1 MTEIDTPQAPKAVG
15 PYSQAVKAGP
25 WTYCSGQI
33 SIDPTTNDVLLFDG
47 DVSQQ
52 TTQLLHNLAAVL
64 QAAGGNLSNV
74 VKTTVYLTNID
85 DYAAMNAAYAKM
97 FGNHRPARACVQVAR
112 LPKNVQIEI
121 DAVAHIE
128 E

>member
-15 PYSQAVKAGP
+15 PYSQAVKAGH

-33 SIDPTTNDVLLFDG
+33 SIDPKTNDVLHFDG

-52 TTQLLHNLAAVL
+52 TTQLLKNLAAVL
-64 QAAGGNLSNV
+64 QAAGGNLSTV

-97 FGNHRPARACVQVAR
+97 FGNHHPARACVQVAR